1 MIPLT
6 QKPNSPN
13 TGATEV
19 LPTNQVYALES
30 YPGNS
35 AMIIGTS
42 NGAIRWDGNTA
53 TALPRGST
61 WNLQPSQFFDFA
73 IDSGIAGG
81 SIYAGTNIGV
91 CQYSVATLG
100 LNDCGN
106 AQD

>member
-1 MIPLT
+1 
-6 QKPNSPN
+6 
-13 TGATEV
+13 
-19 LPTNQVYALES
+19 
-30 YPGNS
+30 
-35 AMIIGTS
+35 MIIGTS

-81 SIYAGTNIGV
+81 SIYAGTNMGV

-100 LNDCGN
+100 LVDCVN
-106 AQD
+106 AQDGMPNWGVSAVGLTVLQSSVERVTELD